1 MAIEMP
7 IPQDFNRFIDP
18 VVEDAEVKESE
29 EDTSIFE
36 LFDKQ
41 EPEVE
46 ELPDGSAIVRVKDP
60 GPLEEPDFYE
70 NMADSIPQ
78 YKLTPLAQKYLDL
91 IEKDR
96 EAREDRDKQ
105 YEEGIRR
112 TGLGK
117 DAPGG
122 AQFQGASK
130 VVHPIMAEACV
141 DFSARA
147 IKELFPPEGPVR
159 TKIVGE
165 TTDDK
170 VARAERKRDFMNWQ
184 LTEQIVEFR
193 AEEEQMLSQMPLGG
207 SQYFKMWFDEQQR
220 RPCVEFVPIDN
231 IYLPYAAGSF
241 YTAQRVTEVND
252 ITQETFDIRVNQGLY
267 IDLALTPPSEAP
279 DQTKAEQ
286 ATDKVEGKAAQAMN
300 IDGVRRVFHIYT
312 WLEMDEEDDGFSKG
326 ERAPYILMVDELNR
340 AVIGLYR
347 NWEYNDKRMEKLDWL
362 IEFPFI
368 PWRGAYAI
376 GMPHLIGGLSAALT
390 GTLRALLDAA
400 HIVNAPTMLKLKGAK
415 ISGQSTSIEPTQ
427 VSEIEGAPGV
437 DDIRKVA
444 MPVPFNQP
452 SPVLFELLGWLTTAA
467 KGVVTTSEEK
477 IADVTSNAPVGTTQ
491 ALIEQGAAV
500 FSAIHARLHASQRRV
515 LQVLARINR
524 WYFEDMD
531 KAEMVEELGISK
543 EDFEKN
549 SDVMPVSDPHIF
561 AETQR
566 YAQIQTLAAR
576 AEKNPDLYNRIAVEK
591 RILKQ
596 IKLPDINE
604 VLPDPKDVKEMNP
617 ALENVAMTL
626 GKPVGAFPQQDHIA
640 HLMVHCAYAIDP
652 TYGASPLIAKTFT
665 PAFLEH
671 TKQHL
676 ALWYLNQVDGY
687 ASAALD
693 RPFNVLKEQ
702 RLPYEADKFM
712 AVIAQLV
719 HKDTAMTFEKIQQ
732 VVQGAMQVMQQ
743 LQPQPP
749 MDPATQAFVQTSMA
763 ETQRRAVK
771 DQADVQLNMAK
782 LQQKAEFDQSKLQA
796 DIIMNTED
804 NLVNER
810 IKTAELTRD
819 AAELQNE
826 QVRTALDAQRVVQTS
841 LGA

>member
-1 MAIEMP
+1 MATEMP
-7 IPQDFNRFIDP
+7 IPQDFNRFIP
-18 VVEDAEVKESE
+18 PMVEEESTE
-29 EDTSIFE
+29 EDKSIFE
-36 LFDKQ
+36 MFEQ
-41 EPEVE
+41 EDDDVV
-46 ELPDGSAIVRVKDP
+46 ELPDGSAIIRSKDL
-60 GPLEEPDFYE
+60 GPSKEPDFYA
-70 NMADSIPQ
+70 NMAEDIEQ
-78 YKLTPLAQKYLDL
+78 FKLAPLAQKYLDL

-96 EAREDRDKQ
+96 EARSERDKQ

-159 TKIVGE
+159 TKIIGE

-170 VARAERKRDFMNWQ
+170 VKVAERKRDFMNWQ

-193 AEEEQMLSQMPLGG
+193 AEEEQMLTQMPLGG
-207 SQYFKMWFDEQQR
+207 SQYFKIWYDDQQK

-252 ITQETFDIRVNQGLY
+252 ITQEMFEIRVDQGLY
-267 IDLALTPPSEAP
+267 IDLDLMPPSQSP
-279 DQTKAEQ
+279 DQSKAEQ
-286 ATDKVEGKAAQAMN
+286 ANDKIEGRTEQAMN

-312 WLEMDEEDDGFSKG
+312 WLELEDDSFSKG
-326 ERAPYILMVDELNR
+326 ERAPYILMIDELNR
-340 AVIGLYR
+340 AVVGLYR
-347 NWEYNDKRMEKLDWL
+347 NWEYDDNRYVKLDWI

-390 GTLRALLDAA
+390 GSLRALLDSA
-400 HIVNAPTMLKLKGAK
+400 HIATAPTMLKLKGAK

-452 SPVLFELLGWLTTAA
+452 SPVLYELLGWLTNAA

-515 LQVLARINR
+515 LQVLTRINR
-524 WYFEDMD
+524 WYFDEMD
-531 KAEMVEELGISK
+531 KAEMVEDLGIRK

-566 YAQIQTLAAR
+566 YAQIQTLASR
-576 AEKNPDLYNRIAVEK
+576 ADKNPDLYNRLAVEK

-604 VLPDPKDVKEMNP
+604 VLPDPKEVKEMNP

-652 TYGASPLIAKTFT
+652 TYGASPLIAKSFT

-671 TKQHL
+671 AKQHMT
-676 ALWYLNQVDGY
+676 LWYLNQVDGY

-702 RLPYEADKFM
+702 QLPHEADKFM

-719 HKDTAMTFEKIQQ
+719 HKDTQPTFQNIQQ
-732 VVQGAMQVMQQ
+732 VIQGAMQVMQQ

-763 ETQRRAVK
+763 ETQRRAMK

-782 LQQKAEFDQSKLQA
+782 LEQKAQADQAKLQA
-796 DIIMNTED
+796 DIVMNTED

-819 AAELQNE
+819 AADLQNE
-826 QVRTALDAQRVVQTS
+826 QVRTALDAQRMVQTS